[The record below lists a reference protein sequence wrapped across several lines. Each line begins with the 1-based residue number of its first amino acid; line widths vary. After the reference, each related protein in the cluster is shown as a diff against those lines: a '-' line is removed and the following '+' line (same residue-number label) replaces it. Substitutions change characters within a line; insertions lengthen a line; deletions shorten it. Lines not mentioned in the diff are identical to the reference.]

1 MAEVNAHVDDRRL
14 VRKYSRNSDHRRPHR
29 SRMRRN
35 RRFTM
40 SDPETRPVGSDTSVT
55 RRQVLQLAATTLLT
69 GANVRLQRSK
79 KIIVAGAGIGGLS
92 CAWELVR
99 RGHDVTV
106 VEASARTGGH
116 VLTFRDGLD

>member
-1 MAEVNAHVDDRRL
+1 MAEVNAHVCARPA
-14 VRKYSRNSDHRRPHR
+14 VRKYSRNSDRRRPHR

-40 SDPETRPVGSDTSVT
+40 PDSETRTVSADTLVS
-55 RRQVLQLAATTLLT
+55 RRQVLQIAATTLLT

-99 RGHDVTV
+99 RGHD
-106 VEASARTGGH
+106 
-116 VLTFRDGLD
+116 